1 MNKIIVF
8 SVDKEPNSGAIK
20 RLNQSIQ
27 FQELTSKLKK
37 LNLKHTIY
45 AQRLHKL
52 TQYEKW

>member
-1 MNKIIVF
+1 MNKIIVS

-27 FQELTSKLKK
+27 FQELTSKF
-37 LNLKHTIY
+37 NLKHTIY

>member
-1 MNKIIVF
+1 MNKIIVS

-27 FQELTSKLKK
+27 FQELTSKLNK